1 MIQTFFIIYDDK
13 LINNKFSININNN
26 YIIINPLN
34 ITDNIIKIPIYNKY
48 NGLDYV
54 SISFP
59 LELPIINNYV
69 FNPYI
74 ILSSYNF
81 NDLPFDEPFD
91 FFSNLSKTIKT
102 NFNYDFLSFDD
113 ILNNKIDFISFINEN
128 YSKNISIENLN
139 NELSLNEFIKLFWLN
154 INIIKTTI
162 IYKLINGKLKQKKMK
177 SITNYMQ
184 TFKYKLLPNNSNNL
198 MTFIDYYNF
207 NYDSLPLDIIKPD
220 NEYYIIAFDDEQ
232 KYPEKIIKIYV
243 KSIDEN
249 IITINNDKKLL
260 YSSYKWYYFH
270 PLIKINKDTII
281 YQTYL
286 NNVFTN
292 EIIKLLIKLDDTY
305 TNKILYFFENKQSYN
320 SLIPLSLLYNN
331 LKQYLDDIS
340 ILNLKIYSNDYFKY
354 ITKKNIV
361 SEDKLI
367 KILDVLFQNYKYPLK
382 TNRHEFDTNFD
393 QILYISICNIL
404 YGCNSIFIDTD
415 NNHVE
420 NIVSDTLISEYTN
433 TNTNFNNY
441 NLNPNI
447 NNIIPSKLKNLYI
460 NIIRTIIK
468 ILNNN
473 YDNIIF
479 NQKYYTDPLH
489 KSIIKILIYDN
500 NTNNLTVSL
509 FKNIVKA
516 NIIDK
521 IKNIY
526 YTNLLLIDI
535 TNKINWN
542 NLSKKLYYLNYFY
555 KNKDIIYYQNR
566 INKNIISA
574 NIDNKILKIIE
585 NPFEMYSYLKKE
597 KDFIRWTS
605 FISNYL
611 DDIYYTPITIDN
623 TNKLGIL
630 IYLLY
635 NIEEQNIKNPSYIK
649 FLDYC
654 INNSDIILYPKSDGY
669 SNRINLKI
677 KDVFTIKIPINLGF
691 LAKHLSIY
699 KNNITFDTIPDD
711 ENKNSKLI
719 NHLNKKYMKYKNKY
733 KHVKYN
739 KYIDSYSD
747 TSESN

>member
-26 YIIINPLN
+26 KIIIKSLN
-34 ITDNIIKIPIYNKY
+34 ITDDIIKIPVYNKY
-48 NGLDYV
+48 SGLDYI

-59 LELPIINNYV
+59 LELHIINNYI

-81 NDLPFDEPFD
+81 NNLSFDEQLD
-91 FFSNLSKTIKT
+91 FFSNLSKFIKT
-102 NFNYDFLSFDD
+102 NFNFDFLSFDD
-113 ILNNKIDFISFINEN
+113 ILNNKIDFSSFINEH
-128 YSKNISIENLN
+128 YSKNISMENLN
-139 NELSLNEFIKLFWLN
+139 NELSLNEFIRIFWLN

-162 IYKLINGKLKQKKMK
+162 IYKLINAKLKQKK

-207 NYDSLPLDIIKPD
+207 NYNSLPLEMIKPD
-220 NEYYIIAFDDEQ
+220 NEYYITSLDSAN
-232 KYPEKIIKIYV
+232 KTIKINV
-243 KSIDEN
+243 KSINEN
-249 IITINNDKKLL
+249 MISINADKKIL
-260 YSSYKWYYFH
+260 YSSYNWYYYH
-270 PLIKINKDTII
+270 PSIKINKDTII

-286 NNVFTN
+286 NNIFTN
-292 EIIKLLIKLDDTY
+292 EIIKLLIKLDDTH
-305 TNKILYFFENKQSYN
+305 TSKILSFFENKQSVN
-320 SLIPLSLLYNN
+320 SLISLSLIYNN

-340 ILNLKIYSNDYFKY
+340 ILNLKIYSNDFFKY

-361 SEDKLI
+361 SEDKTI
-367 KILDVLFQNYKYPLK
+367 KILDILFQNYKYPLK
-382 TNRHEFDTNFD
+382 TTRHELDTNFD

-404 YGCNSIFIDTD
+404 YGCNCIFIDND
-415 NNHVE
+415 NNHVVSDT
-420 NIVSDTLISEYTN
+420 IVSDYTT
-433 TNTNFNNY
+433 TNINNY
-441 NLNPNI
+441 NLNSKI
-447 NNIIPSKLKNLYI
+447 NNIIPVKLKHLYI
-460 NIIRTIIK
+460 NIIKTIIK
-468 ILNNN
+468 LLNNN

-479 NQKYYTDPLH
+479 NQKYYIDPLH

-500 NTNNLTVSL
+500 HTNNLTVSL
-509 FKNIVKA
+509 FKTLVKT

-585 NPFEMYSYLKKE
+585 NPFEMYNYLKKDI
-597 KDFIRWTS
+597 DFIKWTS

-611 DDIYYTPITIDN
+611 DDIYYTPIAIDN
-623 TNKLGIL
+623 TNKLGML

-635 NIEEQNIKNPSYIK
+635 NIEEQNIKNTSYIK

-677 KDVFTIKIPINLGF
+677 KDVFSIKVPINLGF

-711 ENKNSKLI
+711 ENKNTKLI

-733 KHVKYN
+733 KHFKYN
-739 KYIDSYSD
+739 KYIDQYSD